1 MALNNC
7 YFERATNISVGA
19 VLFLIGLGFSLIS
32 LSVLP
37 FFGFLVALPVLGL
50 SAIFLKAPR
59 SKTCTL

>member
-7 YFERATNISVGA
+7 YFERATNLSVGA
-19 VLFLIGLGFSLIS
+19 VLFLIGLGFSIIS

-37 FFGFLVALPVLGL
+37 VVGFLVVLPVLGL

>member
-1 MALNNC
+1 
-7 YFERATNISVGA
+7 
-19 VLFLIGLGFSLIS
+19 
-32 LSVLP
+32 LP